1 MDENKLKMLRKLMS
15 EGQVLSSDDQ
25 LGSFL
30 EQIEPSRPSN
40 MSDADWQKAKDIA
53 KGNYP
58 KDVEVPVKKVK
69 EMPESLRRIKAAPSH
84 QDFNSPKSTADE
96 LGSVVEKIKQKG
108 GSVVKTVNT
117 PEDLEAARNQVKV
130 ALEKQ
135 AAEKKPGKITEAV
148 DAAYK
153 KAADLLPEGK
163 FAKLVGK
170 LGKRGLK
177 AIPIVG
183 TGIGLA
189 DAARA
194 AAEGDYKTA
203 GLEALSAMDPTPL
216 TDMALA
222 AKDIAESQGDDSKA
236 RKMQALKAAGL
247 MADAPMNP
255 SKRKMMQ
262 ADPSL
267 VKAGV
272 VQEMPAN
279 PAQRLKMKQADPSL
293 KDEVAPMVDELGGEP
308 DMKPLR
314 ARDLA
319 GEQDSPDMEKMDNV
333 LNYKDYLEQRKKLF
347 GY

>member
-1 MDENKLKMLRKLMS
+1 MDNTKKLQMLQKLMS
-15 EGQVLSSDDQ
+15 EKNKALEGQIVPSDKEFD
-25 LGSFL
+25 
-30 EQIEPSRPSN
+30 
-40 MSDADWQKAKDIA
+40 DAMVDFFEGKNK
-53 KGNYP
+53 KP
-58 KDVEVPVKKVK
+58 DVEVPAKKVK
-69 EMPESLRRIKAAPSH
+69 EMPEMLRRIKEVPSH
-84 QDFNSPKSTADE
+84 QDFNSPKSTASN
-96 LGSVVEKIKQKG
+96 LGSVVDKIREKG
-108 GSVVKTVNT
+108 GSVVKTVNSAQ
-117 PEDLEAARNQVKV
+117 DLEAARDQVKM
-130 ALEKQ
+130 AIERQ
-135 AAEKKPGKITEAV
+135 AAEAKPSQITKQA
-148 DAAYK
+148 DDAYK

-203 GLEALSAMDPTPL
+203 GLEALSAIDPTPL

-222 AKDIAESQGDDSKA
+222 AKDIADSQGDDSKA
-236 RKMQALKAAGL
+236 SKMQALKAAGL

-255 SKRKMMQ
+255 SKRKMMK